1 MKFRARLVRLARL
14 EQAHATSCPGEYQI
28 EVYRVRPGCEDNLPP
43 PSNHCLRCGLDHE
56 PRDTGRGQP
65 VRRIILTYP
74 AADGE
79 DDGLGEAGWRRRHG
93 WCRES
98 EREEG

>member
-1 MKFRARLVRLARL
+1 MRRFVARLAKL
-14 EQAHATSCPGEYQI
+14 EAVSDLNCPGEYLI
-28 EVYRVRPGCEDNLPP
+28 ETFRCRPGCEDNLPP
-43 PSNHCLRCGLDHE
+43 PGNHCLRCGLDHE

-79 DDGLGEAGWRRRHG
+79 DDGLGEQGWRHG
-93 WCRES
+93 WHRAI
-98 EREEG
+98 EREAADG